1 MAANGSVIK
10 RGKVYYFRFRKIDG
24 KYTQRALKDGAGNRV
39 TVKAE
44 AERLAAVM
52 QRELQQLET
61 LNSKAEYLARVA
73 EVKKIIR
80 QETLKNT
87 DIWQAYLNNPN
98 RPESGPCMLSPLPR
112 SLPCICRKQT
122 DNDGLRRSIY
132 DRIVEYRN
140 LFPYL

>member
-1 MAANGSVIK
+1 MVANGSVIK

-61 LNSKAEYLARVA
+61 LNSKVEYLARVA

-87 DIWQAYLNNPN
+87 DYLA
-98 RPESGPCMLSPLPR
+98 SLSEQ
-112 SLPCICRKQT
+112 S
-122 DNDGLRRSIY
+122 
-132 DRIVEYRN
+132 
-140 LFPYL
+140 

>member
-1 MAANGSVIK
+1 MATNGSVIK

-24 KYTQRALKDGAGNRV
+24 KYTQRAIKDGAGNRV

-80 QETLKNT
+80 RKISKNC
-87 DIWQAYLNNPN
+87 DIWQAYLQNPN
-98 RPESGPCMLSPLPR
+98 RPESGTETLEIYQRCLKKFQTFAGEALSGEGVVLKKGKKNF
-112 SLPCICRKQT
+112 RKV
-122 DNDGLRRSIY
+122 L
-132 DRIVEYRN
+132 VK
-140 LFPYL
+140 